1 MKDVV
6 NKLYGLFDKREKR
19 KLGLIL
25 VMMLLAAFFEVLGIG
40 LIVPFISVATKPNLI
55 QDNSVLSYL
64 YETLQFTST
73 TAFLICSV
81 VLLLAVFVIKNV
93 YILWYQHRQYKV
105 ILDQQV
111 KLSQN
116 LFRTY
121 LTKPYIFH
129 LQRNT
134 AVLLR
139 NINVEVPKVFQGV
152 ILSALQLI
160 AEIVVMICIFSL
172 LLAIEPIA
180 TLIVSGLMAACVA
193 LFFALFNKKI
203 GNRGREQQ
211 NINREMIKWTNQ
223 GLGAS
228 KEVKVSGKEHFF
240 VEAYR
245 KHSVRNAN
253 NTRYMKVL
261 DHVPRLYIETLLV
274 TLVLVMLLV
283 IMLQDTGVEGMM
295 STMALFSLAAFR
307 LMPSINRIVSLVTT
321 IKYNIPAFSVVY
333 EDLSVVSGRASRKRG
348 SGRQTPAPAS
358 SYRVEPLKRSI
369 ELSGVSFR
377 YPEQAEAALTGI
389 SLSIPA
395 GKSAAIIGESGSGK
409 STLVDIMLGLLE
421 PEQGRVIV
429 DGVSLNY
436 RMDEWRSQIGYIPQF
451 IYLTDDTIRANVA
464 FGVDENEIDDAKV
477 WHCLEQAQLKS
488 YVASLPDALETEVG
502 ERGVRLSGGQRQ
514 RIGIA
519 RALYHNPSV
528 LFMDEAT
535 SALDNETEQEV
546 MNAVEALKGDKTIII
561 IAHRLSTIAGCD
573 IVYVMNKGKLV
584 DVQIKSEKA
593 EEQPPRPLAVAGS
606 PS

>member
-1 MKDVV
+1 MNDVIR
-6 NKLYGLFDKREKR
+6 KLYDLFDRSEKR
-19 KLGLIL
+19 KLAFIL
-25 VMMLLAAFFEVLGIG
+25 VMMLVAAFFEVLGIG
-40 LIVPFISVATKPNLI
+40 LIVPFISLATNPALI
-55 QDNSVLSYL
+55 QENAQLSFL
-64 YETLQFTST
+64 YETLGFSST
-73 TAFLICSV
+73 NAFIISAV
-81 VLLLAVFVIKNV
+81 VLLLAVFVIKNI

-111 KLSQN
+111 KLSQS

-152 ILSALQLI
+152 ILSGLQLF
-160 AEIVVMICIFSL
+160 AEIIVMICIFSL
-172 LLAIEPIA
+172 LLAIEPVA
-180 TLIVSGLMAACVA
+180 TLIVSVLMAGCVA
-193 LFFALFNKKI
+193 LFFGLFNKKI
-203 GNRGREQQ
+203 GARGREQQ
-211 NINREMIKWTNQ
+211 QINREMIKWTNQ

-245 KHSVRNAN
+245 KHSEDNAN

-274 TLVLVMLLV
+274 TLVLVMLLIIV
-283 IMLQDTGVEGMM
+283 LKQTGVEGMM

-307 LMPSINRIVSLVTT
+307 LMPSINRIVSLITT

-333 EDLSVVSGRASRKRG
+333 EDLSLVTGRSSRRRG
-348 SGRQTPAPAS
+348 AGRHAPTIPSAQET
-358 SYRVEPLKRSI
+358 EPIRRSI
-369 ELSGVSFR
+369 ELREVIFR
-377 YPEQAEAALTGI
+377 YPGQAETALSSI
-389 SLSIPA
+389 SLTIPA

-421 PEQGRVIV
+421 PELGRVLV

-436 RMDEWRSQIGYIPQF
+436 RMDAWRSQIGYIPQF

-464 FGVDENEIDDAKV
+464 FGIQDNDIDDDMV

-488 YVASLPDALETEVG
+488 FVASLPEGLDTEVG

-546 MNAVEALKGDKTIII
+546 MNAVESLKGNKTIII

-573 IVYVMNKGKLV
+573 IVFVMNKGQLV
-584 DVQIKSEKA
+584 DVQTRGGKDEPKRS
-593 EEQPPRPLAVAGS
+593 LAASGN